1 MMNQLIGLLL
11 PSIIALKM
19 HNKLEEKEENLKKQ
33 IERYLI
39 YVMIVNTISYII
51 TIYIFKQPNIVFT
64 YLFTVKYVIL
74 ALVVSIIIPVIEK
87 FILTNMEVEIKV
99 EKNEEKTHSIY
110 NNIEEQKKDTEN
122 IIQSNIITEEDA
134 IKKAKNI
141 LEEYGFKNE
150 EIKTIE
156 FENNIESDMALWK
169 VKTESNI
176 YIEFDARGGDYFN
189 IDISNNTYWLK
200 YVNKYDLIY
209 VRDVRRKIL

>member
-1 MMNQLIGLLL
+1 MNDIE
-11 PSIIALKM
+11 K
-19 HNKLEEKEENLKKQ
+19 KLFHDLGEEKEVPTNVRTVIKESIESVKVKKKKYSFFK
-33 IERYLI
+33 IALTTCACLI
-39 YVMIVNTISYII
+39 LVIGIVYAGT
-51 TIYIFKQPNIVFT
+51 KT
-64 YLFTVKYVIL
+64 YSVIKKEHKKV
-74 ALVVSIIIPVIEK
+74 A
-87 FILTNMEVEIKV
+87 EI

>member
-64 YLFTVKYVIL
+64 YLFTVKYVML

-99 EKNEEKTHSIY
+99 EKNEEKT
-110 NNIEEQKKDTEN
+110 
-122 IIQSNIITEEDA
+122 
-134 IKKAKNI
+134 
-141 LEEYGFKNE
+141 
-150 EIKTIE
+150 
-156 FENNIESDMALWK
+156 
-169 VKTESNI
+169 
-176 YIEFDARGGDYFN
+176 
-189 IDISNNTYWLK
+189 
-200 YVNKYDLIY
+200 
-209 VRDVRRKIL
+209 